1 MRKCHSL
8 IKKYIREVWTL
19 TEVFKDPKNAEIL
32 ETWVVYSMLKQPAH
46 IALETQKKKKVTK
59 ILFFKLRGF
68 LIYLDLKT

>member
-1 MRKCHSL
+1 M

-46 IALETQKKKKVTK
+46 IALETQKKKSHKNSIFQIK
-59 ILFFKLRGF
+59 RFPNLS
-68 LIYLDLKT
+68 